1 MNNKI
6 IEKIFN
12 KVKDNDV
19 EWNKLNEGEKQL
31 IRFWNFSRGE
41 DRNITNNII
50 LDDIVWDKEMED
62 FVKALNDYE
71 VDRLIFAST
80 WSSAIELLM
89 YLLDN
94 GWETKGTIVYR
105 KEKII
110 GEDGYREIKGIKL
123 IKK

>member
-1 MNNKI
+1 MDKL
-6 IEKIFN
+6 EKLFY
-12 KVKDNDV
+12 KVEKNDE
-19 EWNKLNEGEKQL
+19 EWNKLNEGEKKL
-31 IRFWNFSRGE
+31 VRFWNFSRGE

-50 LDDIVWDKEMED
+50 VDDIVWDKEMKD

-71 VDRLIFAST
+71 VDRMIFAST

-94 GWETKGTIVYR
+94 GWTTAGTIVYR

-110 GEDGYREIKGIKL
+110 GKDEYREIKGIKL
-123 IKK
+123 IRK

>member
-1 MNNKI
+1 MDKL
-6 IEKIFN
+6 EKLFY
-12 KVKDNDV
+12 KVEKNDE
-19 EWNKLNEGEKQL
+19 EWNKLNEGEKKL
-31 IRFWNFSRGE
+31 VRFWNFSRGE

-50 LDDIVWDKEMED
+50 VDDIVWDKEMED

-71 VDRLIFAST
+71 VDRMIFAST

-94 GWETKGTIVYR
+94 GWTTAGTIVYR

-110 GEDGYREIKGIKL
+110 GKDEYREIKGIKL
-123 IKK
+123 IRK

>member
-1 MNNKI
+1 MNNSI
-6 IEKIFN
+6 IEKIFEE
-12 KVKDNDV
+12 VKDNQ
-19 EWNKLNEGEKQL
+19 EKWNELNEGQKKV

-50 LDDIVWDKEMED
+50 VDDIVWDKEQED
-62 FVKALNDYE
+62 FIKALDEYE

-94 GWETKGTIVYR
+94 GWTTAGTIVYR

-110 GEDGYREIKGIKL
+110 GKDEYREIKGIKL
-123 IKK
+123 IRK

>member
-1 MNNKI
+1 MDKL
-6 IEKIFN
+6 EKLFY
-12 KVKDNDV
+12 KVEKNDE
-19 EWNKLNEGEKQL
+19 EWDKLNEGEKKL
-31 IRFWNFSRGE
+31 VRFWNFSRGE

-50 LDDIVWDKEMED
+50 LDEIVWDTEMEE

-105 KEKII
+105 IEKGLFGEKDKEV
-110 GEDGYREIKGIKL
+110 KGIKL
-123 IKK
+123 IRK